1 MNRDEMLKYLVAN
14 LHKWPSAFGDL
25 LNVSKCGGWGWI
37 ATDSGLALVYEDQRP
52 INSTDWVEA
61 KTKADARMNNIVRNG
76 NDGDHYED
84 QSVEN
89 SSDVAVQEIN
99 LPNEP
104 LRYKAGRDSIHV
116 IGANTFQQS
125 PNDKQNDGG
134 DLIDRWAIKYTRTE
148 FRAVMRAQVE
158 KYYDR
163 YGDKDSFVSE
173 SRKAADYALRLHEY
187 EVKWAAEDNE
197 VVSDD

>member
-1 MNRDEMLKYLVAN
+1 MNRDEMIKYLVAN
-14 LHKWPSAFGDL
+14 LNRWPLVRACTFLPLHS
-25 LNVSKCGGWGWI
+25 GWSWVLGV
-37 ATDSGLALVYEDQRP
+37 TPGEYVCHNMRDTNLMV
-52 INSTDWVEA
+52 NKNDWLEA
-61 KTKADARMNNIVRNG
+61 GAKADARMNDIVRNG

-84 QSVEN
+84 QSVE
-89 SSDVAVQEIN
+89 SSGGFEQ
-99 LPNEP
+99 NEN
-104 LRYKAGRDSIHV
+104 Y
-116 IGANTFQQS
+116 
-125 PNDKQNDGG
+125 KQNDGG

-197 VVSDD
+197 VVSDE